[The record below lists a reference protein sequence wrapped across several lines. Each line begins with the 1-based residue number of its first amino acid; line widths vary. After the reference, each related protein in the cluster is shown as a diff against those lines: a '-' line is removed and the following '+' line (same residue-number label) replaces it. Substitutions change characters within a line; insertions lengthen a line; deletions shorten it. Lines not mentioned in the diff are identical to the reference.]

1 MAGFWV
7 RVSVV
12 LVVGVLGALVVL
24 WTYRNAGRSPHASV
38 ERSRSGQ
45 RPDTPGPQPAGPAAG
60 GTGVSPTIRDA
71 WLCEQNRCEQA
82 VRRAARAVDTVS
94 SERARRSLRRLV
106 HRMDAELP
114 YVRALVELGRRLE
127 PTPSAE
133 RDAATA
139 RVHRQLV
146 VAATRFDEVAD
157 ELARSVAEL
166 VADAD
171 LGAVRS
177 RTDVLRERF
186 PLVPSMSALAKSSRG
201 AEAPIPEASSPEAPD
216 SGLASATR

>member
-12 LVVGVLGALVVL
+12 LVVGVLVALVVL
-24 WTYRNAGRSPHASV
+24 WTYWNAAGRGPHVSV
-38 ERSRSGQ
+38 ERARAARG
-45 RPDTPGPQPAGPAAG
+45 PDTSGPRSVGTAVG
-60 GTGVSPTIRDA
+60 GTDVPPTIRDA

-94 SERARRSLRRLV
+94 SERARRCLRRLV

-127 PTPSAE
+127 PTPPAE

-139 RVHRQLV
+139 RVYRQLA
-146 VAATRFDEVAD
+146 VAATRFDETAD

-186 PLVPSMSALAKSSRG
+186 PLVPSMSALAKPPPD
-201 AEAPIPEASSPEAPD
+201 AETAGPEAPHA
-216 SGLASATR
+216 GLASATR